1 MLDCGTVEGGKLV
14 ECTDI
19 FEKVDEKIEGWIV
32 HLLTTLLYLLIFSHL
47 RSQSTSFALQASLS
61 LSLCVCVFILGLLP
75 PCTAGQLGGKC
86 TAVRRGRGKCTVTP
100 ERQMLYT
107 REEEGCR
114 AGGGEETGLWAIH
127 CW

>member
-1 MLDCGTVEGGKLV
+1 MDCTP
-14 ECTDI
+14 
-19 FEKVDEKIEGWIV
+19 VDYFV
-32 HLLTTLLYLLIFSHL
+32 VVANFQPL

-61 LSLCVCVFILGLLP
+61 LCVCVFFLGLLP

-86 TAVRRGRGKCTVTP
+86 TVTP

-107 REEEGCR
+107 RGEGCR

>member
-1 MLDCGTVEGGKLV
+1 MDCTPLDYFVV
-14 ECTDI
+14 
-19 FEKVDEKIEGWIV
+19 FAN
-32 HLLTTLLYLLIFSHL
+32 FQPL
-47 RSQSTSFALQASLS
+47 RSQSTSFALQAS

-86 TAVRRGRGKCTVTP
+86 TPVRRGRGKCTVTS

-107 REEEGCR
+107 REEGCR